1 MAKKTYTNAELT
13 ALVEEF
19 SAEFDALVKAEVQ
32 NNEQLR
38 KSEKN
43 TGPNPI
49 VKDEDGGSDKEKDSP
64 PSDKGS
70 DDKGS
75 DSGGSDGPPPSGDSA
90 SASPPPGG
98 DSAGAPPPGDPASA
112 PPSDPAS
119 PATGG
124 DPKQALVAAYG
135 QLPPEELQLHFEA
148 LKEVLMAG
156 QGMGGAGA
164 PPPGAGAPPPAAPG
178 GPGAD
183 PMASAASAS
192 AAPPPPAGG
201 PGAVAPLAGEGS
213 KPLDPASTMALKSAQ
228 EELNLAKK
236 ERDEAKTKIDG
247 LEKSVAEL
255 TEAMTKAFSAP
266 IRKSVTAKDVL
277 AKSETSTVV
286 DIESLTKAEITK
298 RLLAKANDPK
308 LEKKDRDTINNYYKG
323 VVKVD
328 ALAHLLA

>member
-49 VKDEDGGSDKEKDSP
+49 VKDEDGNSDKEKDSP
-64 PSDKGS
+64 PSDSG
-70 DDKGS
+70 GS
-75 DSGGSDGPPPSGDSA
+75 DSGGSDSGGSPPAADSA
-90 SASPPPGG
+90 SSPPPPPGG
-98 DSAGAPPPGDPASA
+98 DPAGAPPADSASA
-112 PPSDPAS
+112 PPSDGAS

-124 DPKQALVAAYG
+124 DPKQALVAAYS
-135 QLPPEELQLHFEA
+135 QLPPEEIALHFEA
-148 LKEVLMAG
+148 LKEVLMSS
-156 QGMGGAGA
+156 GGAANPAGA
-164 PPPGAGAPPPAAPG
+164 MPPGAGAPPPG
-178 GPGAD
+178 GD

-201 PGAVAPLAGEGS
+201 PGAVAPLAGENS

-228 EELNLAKK
+228 EELTLTKK
-236 ERDEAKTKIDG
+236 ERDEAKSKVGD

-277 AKSETSTVV
+277 AKSENTTIDV
-286 DIESLTKAEITK
+286 DSLTKSEVTK
-298 RLLAKANDPK
+298 RLLAKAYDPK
-308 LEKKDRDTINNYYKG
+308 LEKKDRDLINNYYKG
-323 VVKVD
+323 VVQVD